1 MAPRHT
7 RSNSYVKAVKA
18 GITMRSQHSI
28 PDPPQPL
35 PQVPGPKLAPFTH
48 NAHAEIKFIEE
59 LGSPDDLD
67 SHVWKAEINGAVYAL
82 KMVSG
87 YFALYAISRD

>member
-1 MAPRHT
+1 MSSPY
-7 RSNSYVKAVKA
+7 SLL
-18 GITMRSQHSI
+18 
-28 PDPPQPL
+28 DPSLPL
-35 PQVPGPKLAPFTH
+35 PQVPGPKLTPFTH
-48 NAHAEIKFIEE
+48 DAHAEIKFIEE

-87 YFALYAISRD
+87 YFALYAIGRD